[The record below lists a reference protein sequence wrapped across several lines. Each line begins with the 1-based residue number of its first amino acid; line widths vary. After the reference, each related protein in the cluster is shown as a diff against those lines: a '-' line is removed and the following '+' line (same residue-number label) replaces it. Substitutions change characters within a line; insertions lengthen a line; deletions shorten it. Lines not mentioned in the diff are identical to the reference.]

1 MIRIFTTLL
10 IVLAFALP
18 TLAQDAEDETV
29 EALPVI
35 PYYTSTQGARQFNIP
50 IPAGWSVDDT
60 HPEYLQFSND
70 QADGD
75 FYIFHNHV
83 SDSETAVQSAID
95 IIASDSAPTLRNHSE
110 ISFDGL
116 IWEVS
121 IYDGTNGSNISAFS
135 QVRDEDVYTIIY
147 LNPNA
152 EYAFYIY
159 AAEGTVE
166 SVIEAIFPEETFT
179 HQTTVDGLWGQHI
192 YNSETADGETK
203 PLYVLEQGRGNN
215 RYTVIQHGEGETI
228 NAVSRS
234 LYTMLFGF
242 FITPDNSGYLWLGM
256 AVSLGTILVLIA
268 SIVMR
273 YRNAEKDLQ
282 TIENL
287 EAE

>member
-1 MIRIFTTLL
+1 MIRLFITL
-10 IVLAFALP
+10 IVAFLLALP
-18 TLAQDAEDETV
+18 VLAQDEEA

-35 PYYTSTQGARQFNIP
+35 PYYTSTQGTRQFNLP
-50 IPAGWSVDDT
+50 IPAGWAVDDT
-60 HPEYLQFSND
+60 HPEYLLFTNA

-75 FYIFHNHV
+75 FYVFHNHI
-83 SDSETAVQSAID
+83 SDSETAVQTAID
-95 IIASDSAPTLRNHSE
+95 IIAPEFDGTLRNHSE
-110 ISFDGL
+110 VSFDGL

-121 IYDGTNGSNISAFS
+121 LYDGADGGNISAFS

-152 EYAFYIY
+152 QYDFYIY
-159 AAEGTVE
+159 ATVGTVDD
-166 SVIEAIFPEETFT
+166 VIGTLFPEETFV
-179 HQTTVDGLWGQHI
+179 HQTSVDGLWGQHI
-192 YNSETADGETK
+192 YNSESADGETQ
-203 PLYVLEQGRGNN
+203 PLYVLEQGRGDNI
-215 RYTVIQHGEGETI
+215 YTVVQHGEGETI

-242 FITPDNSGYLWLGM
+242 FITPDNSGYLWLGL

-268 SIVMR
+268 SIFMR
-273 YRNAEKDLQ
+273 YRNAAKDLQ